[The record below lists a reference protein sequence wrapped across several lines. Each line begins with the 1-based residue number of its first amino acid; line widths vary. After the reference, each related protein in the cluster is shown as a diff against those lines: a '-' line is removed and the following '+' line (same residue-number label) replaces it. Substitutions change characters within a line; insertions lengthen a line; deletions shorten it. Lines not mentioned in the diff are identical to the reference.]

1 MTRMV
6 FLNLPVD
13 DVEVS
18 ASFFTAL
25 GFSLN
30 PQFSDETTRCVVIE
44 DIIIALLH
52 APAKWA
58 QFLQG
63 EAAPRGATEVMIALS
78 AADRTECDD
87 LKAKAL
93 ANGGA
98 EYGPTMDLGS
108 MYGTSFRDPDGH
120 CWEVSWMDPAAL
132 QS

>member
-1 MTRMV
+1 MKRMV
-6 FLNLPVD
+6 FINLPVD

-18 ASFFTAL
+18 GQFFTAL
-25 GFSLN
+25 GFPLN

-44 DIIIALLH
+44 DNIIALLH
-52 APAKWA
+52 APQKWA

-78 AADRTECDD
+78 AADRAECDD
-87 LKAKAL
+87 LKATAL

-98 EYGPTMDLGS
+98 EYAPTMDLGF

-120 CWEVSWMDPAAL
+120 CWEVSWMDPATIE
-132 QS
+132 S